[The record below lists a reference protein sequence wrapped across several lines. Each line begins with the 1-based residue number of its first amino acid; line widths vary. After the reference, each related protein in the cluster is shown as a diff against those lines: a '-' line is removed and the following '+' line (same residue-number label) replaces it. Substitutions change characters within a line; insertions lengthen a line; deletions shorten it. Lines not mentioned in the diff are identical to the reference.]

1 MTFSLQISG
10 LTHRFGDRLILDGIN
25 LDVERGS
32 VTAIIGPSGVG
43 KTTLLRIVSG
53 FEAPTVGDVSIAG
66 KKVSSSGQ
74 VLVPP
79 QSRGVTI
86 VPQEGALFAHLSV
99 AGNVAFGLSNRRSV
113 NSRRQVSEVLEMVG
127 LSGSERLRPHQLS
140 GGMQQRVA
148 LARALAPRPEI
159 VLLDEPFAALDAGLR
174 ERVREE
180 TVNALR
186 LAQATALWVTHDQE
200 EALSYA
206 DSVAVMLGGRIE
218 QIDAPADLYRHPSSR
233 KVAEFVGDVVFV
245 AGVATS
251 SGRHVD
257 CVAGSGLPLDG
268 SCGQGA
274 VDVLIRPEQL
284 EVVET
289 TIDGLPVGTV
299 ERTKFFG
306 HDGVVDV
313 RMMNGELLTV
323 RVQANRLPKINQRVS
338 LRVHG
343 EVRAYSRS

>member
-1 MTFSLQISG
+1 MTLSLQIVG
-10 LTHRFGDRLILDGIN
+10 LTHRFADRLILDGIN

-32 VTAIIGPSGVG
+32 ITALIGPSGVG

-53 FEAPTVGDVSIAG
+53 FEAPTTGEVWIAG
-66 KKVSSSGQ
+66 NKVSSSGQ

-79 QSRGVTI
+79 QRRGVTI

-99 AGNVAFGLSNRRSV
+99 AGNVAFGLTERRSIDA
-113 NSRRQVSEVLEMVG
+113 RRRVSEVLEMVG

-148 LARALAPRPEI
+148 LARALAPQPEI

-180 TVNALR
+180 TVSALR
-186 LAQATALWVTHDQE
+186 MAEATALWVTHDQE

-218 QIDAPADLYRHPSSR
+218 QIDAPADLYGRPSSR

-245 AGVATS
+245 TGVTTV

-257 CVAGSGLPLDG
+257 CVVGTGLPLDG
-268 SCGQGA
+268 PCGQGV

-284 EVVET
+284 EVVES
-289 TIDGLPVGTV
+289 DSAGLPLGTV

-313 RMMNGELLTV
+313 RMENGELLTV
-323 RVQANRLPKINQRVS
+323 RVQANRLPQVNQRVS
-338 LRVHG
+338 LQVNG
-343 EVRAYSRS
+343 QVRAYPRS